1 MLVLSRRPQQSI
13 MIGDSVVVT
22 VLEVKGDQVR
32 LGITAPRTVPVHRE
46 EVLVSIAAQGAA
58 QQQQP
63 VPAPAQRSG
72 RRPVPAPSA
81 VPAAVPA
88 AASPAAV
95 PAAAS
100 PAVPQPRRVSPAALP
115 DPSSV

>member
-46 EVLVSIAAQGAA
+46 EVLVSIAAQGTAPE
-58 QQQQP
+58 QP
-63 VPAPAQRSG
+63 LTAPEQRSS
-72 RRPVPAPSA
+72 RPVRAPSA

-88 AASPAAV
+88 TASPAASPAV
-95 PAAAS
+95 QPT
-100 PAVPQPRRVSPAALP
+100 VPQPRRVTSAPFL